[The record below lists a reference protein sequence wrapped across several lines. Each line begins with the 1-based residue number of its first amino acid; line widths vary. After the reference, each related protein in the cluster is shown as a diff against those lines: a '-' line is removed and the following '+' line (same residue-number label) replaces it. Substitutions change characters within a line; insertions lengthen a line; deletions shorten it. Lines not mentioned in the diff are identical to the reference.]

1 MPCLKVQIM
10 ATERTLT
17 VAGAHI
23 NSMMGELGAKLQ
35 MQPEREKSDGV
46 ERIGGLDCW
55 KMHVKVA
62 DQKFLIERTTNF
74 DMLLMDFFEERSYH
88 LVCVENCGG
97 EVNCGRD
104 RRLFFKQELN
114 GPGTPRPI
122 AVGPPKCPLGPL
134 ECARRWPADAQNR
147 PA

>member
-62 DQKFLIERTTNF
+62 DQKFLIERTTNL
-74 DMLLMDFFEERSYH
+74 DMLIMDFFEERGYH

-104 RRLFFKQELN
+104 RRLFFKQEVSFE
-114 GPGTPRPI
+114 PAKEVVRPP
-122 AVGPPKCPLGPL
+122 AKLPATMPQGPP
-134 ECARRWPADAQNR
+134 
-147 PA
+147 